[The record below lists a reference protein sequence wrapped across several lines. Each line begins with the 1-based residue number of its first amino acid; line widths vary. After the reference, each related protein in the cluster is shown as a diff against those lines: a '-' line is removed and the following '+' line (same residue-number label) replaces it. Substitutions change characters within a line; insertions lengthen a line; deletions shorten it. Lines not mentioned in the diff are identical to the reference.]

1 MKPRRS
7 GFLFGLILVLSI
19 SFNANALDP
28 LDFLSPYYGGTQPVA
43 LAGGDTPTTKKV
55 SLTGYLTT
63 ATQLVAANTVRSRRK
78 VCFQNQGNI
87 IVYLGTSTVAASD
100 FYLLGE
106 TTSTANSNSYCT
118 NSSGAFYAY
127 VSTGSGFG
135 TIGVLEETQTP

>member
-1 MKPRRS
+1 MNPRRA
-7 GFLFGLILVLSI
+7 GLICGLVLVLSTV
-19 SFNANALDP
+19 FTANATDP
-28 LDFLSPYYGGTQPVA
+28 LDFLSPYYGGTAPVA
-43 LAGGDTPTTKKV
+43 LTGGDTPTTKKV

-63 ATQLVAANTVRSRRK
+63 ATQLVAANTTRARRK

-118 NSSGAFYAY
+118 NSSGAYYAY

-135 TIGVLEETQTP
+135 TIGVIEETQAP